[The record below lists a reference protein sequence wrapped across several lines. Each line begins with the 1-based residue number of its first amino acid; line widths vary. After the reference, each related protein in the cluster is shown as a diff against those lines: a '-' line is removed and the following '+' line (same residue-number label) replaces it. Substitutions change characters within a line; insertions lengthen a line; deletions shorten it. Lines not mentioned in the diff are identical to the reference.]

1 MKLLITFTMAV
12 FATACG
18 ATWRPSAEEVKL
30 SAREDA
36 REVALFKLLTTK

>member
-1 MKLLITFTMAV
+1 MKTLFVFTMVV

-18 ATWRPSAEEVKL
+18 ATWTPSAEEVKL

-36 REVALFKLLTTK
+36 REVALFKLLTK